1 MSPTRLVTIVAFVL
15 VFAVGLAVE
24 WAARRPGSRIPA
36 IGELCGF
43 VMHYRI
49 GRLPVGR
56 IAMFGFWW
64 WLGWHFLA
72 R

>member
-1 MSPTRLVTIVAFVL
+1 MSAGQVL
-15 VFAVGLAVE
+15 VASLFAVALGLFGAVE
-24 WAARRPGSRIPA
+24 IAARREGSRVPSLGDVCA
-36 IGELCGF
+36 V
-43 VMHYRI
+43 VMRYRV
-49 GRLPVGR
+49 GPLPVGR

>member
-1 MSPTRLVTIVAFVL
+1 LSVTRLLAVVAFAAAFL
-15 VFAVGLAVE
+15 MALGLE
-24 WAARRPGSRIPA
+24 WAARRPGSKVPTFA
-36 IGELCGF
+36 AVCGHA
-43 VMHYRI
+43 VRYRI
-49 GRLPVGR
+49 GRMPVGR

>member
-1 MSPTRLVTIVAFVL
+1 MTAGQLLVASLFTVAIAL
-15 VFAVGLAVE
+15 LAGVE
-24 WAARRPGSRIPA
+24 IMARREGSRVPSLGDVCAVI
-36 IGELCGF
+36 
-43 VMHYRI
+43 MRYRV
-49 GRLPVGR
+49 GPLPVGR

>member
-1 MSPTRLVTIVAFVL
+1 LLAVAAFTAALLMAFVL
-15 VFAVGLAVE
+15 E
-24 WAARRPGSRIPA
+24 WAARRPGSRIPTFA
-36 IGELCGF
+36 AVCGYA
-43 VMHYRI
+43 VGYRV
-49 GRLPVGR
+49 GWLPVGR

>member
-1 MSPTRLVTIVAFVL
+1 MLAIVGFLWGFIAAICL
-15 VFAVGLAVE
+15 E
-24 WAARRPGSRIPA
+24 WAARRPGSRIPSLA
-36 IGELCGF
+36 AVCGF
-43 VMHYRI
+43 VMRYRI

-56 IAMFGFWW
+56 LALFSFWW

>member
-1 MSPTRLVTIVAFVL
+1 MTLAQLGIAAAFTVAL
-15 VFAVGLAVE
+15 GLFAGIE
-24 WAARRPGSRIPA
+24 IAARREHSRVPT
-36 IGELCGF
+36 IGEVCGV
-43 VMHYRI
+43 VMRYRV
-49 GRLPVGR
+49 GPLPVGR

>member
-1 MSPTRLVTIVAFVL
+1 MTLPQIGIALA
-15 VFAVGLAVE
+15 FAVSLGLFAAVE
-24 WAARRPGSRIPA
+24 IAGRREGSRVPTL
-36 IGELCGF
+36 GEVCGV
-43 VMHYRI
+43 VMRYRV
-49 GRLPVGR
+49 GPLPVGR

>member
-1 MSPTRLVTIVAFVL
+1 MTTGQVFIAALFAVALGLFGVVEIVARREGSKVPTL
-15 VFAVGLAVE
+15 GEVCGVVMRYRVG
-24 WAARRPGSRIPA
+24 P
-36 IGELCGF
+36 
-43 VMHYRI
+43 
-49 GRLPVGR
+49 LPVGR

>member
-1 MSPTRLVTIVAFVL
+1 MVA
-15 VFAVGLAVE
+15 AVE
-24 WAARRPGSRIPA
+24 ITSRREGSRVP
-36 IGELCGF
+36 GLGDVCGV
-43 VMHYRI
+43 VMRYRV
-49 GRLPVGR
+49 GPLPVGR

>member
-1 MSPTRLVTIVAFVL
+1 MTAGQVL
-15 VFAVGLAVE
+15 IAATFAVALGLFGAVE
-24 WAARRPGSRIPA
+24 FLARREGSKVPTL
-36 IGELCGF
+36 GEVCGV
-43 VMHYRI
+43 VMRYRV
-49 GRLPVGR
+49 GPLPVGR

>member
-1 MSPTRLVTIVAFVL
+1 MTLAQAGIAAA
-15 VFAVGLAVE
+15 FAVTLGLFAAVE
-24 WAARRPGSRIPA
+24 VAARREGSRVPTL
-36 IGELCGF
+36 GEVCAV
-43 VMHYRI
+43 VMRYRV
-49 GRLPVGR
+49 GPLPVGR

>member
-1 MSPTRLVTIVAFVL
+1 MSVTRALAILGFVSVFTVAL
-15 VFAVGLAVE
+15 GME
-24 WAARRPGSRIPA
+24 WVARRPGSKVPSLA
-36 IGELCGF
+36 ALCGF
-43 VMHYRI
+43 VMRYRV

-56 IAMFGFWW
+56 IALFGFWW

>member
-1 MSPTRLVTIVAFVL
+1 MTVAQAGIAAAFVVSL
-15 VFAVGLAVE
+15 GLFAVVE
-24 WAARRPGSRIPA
+24 IAARREGSKVPTL
-36 IGELCGF
+36 GEVCGV
-43 VMHYRI
+43 VMRYRV
-49 GRLPVGR
+49 GPLPVGR

>member
-1 MSPTRLVTIVAFVL
+1 MSAGQVL
-15 VFAVGLAVE
+15 VASLFTLAIGLFVTVE
-24 WAARRPGSRIPA
+24 VASRREGSRVPSL
-36 IGELCGF
+36 GDVCGV
-43 VMHYRI
+43 VMRYRV
-49 GRLPVGR
+49 GPLPVGR

>member
-1 MSPTRLVTIVAFVL
+1 MTAGQVIIAAL
-15 VFAVGLAVE
+15 FAVALGLFGVVE
-24 WAARRPGSRIPA
+24 VVARREGSKVPTL
-36 IGELCGF
+36 GEVCGV
-43 VMHYRI
+43 VMRYRV
-49 GRLPVGR
+49 GPLPVGR

>member
-1 MSPTRLVTIVAFVL
+1 MSAGQVFIAAAFTVAL
-15 VFAVGLAVE
+15 GLFAAVE
-24 WAARRPGSRIPA
+24 IIGRREGSRVPTL
-36 IGELCGF
+36 GDVCGV
-43 VMHYRI
+43 VMRYRV
-49 GRLPVGR
+49 GPLPVGR

>member
-1 MSPTRLVTIVAFVL
+1 MTLPQIGIAFA
-15 VFAVGLAVE
+15 FAVSLGLFAAVE
-24 WAARRPGSRIPA
+24 IAARREGSRVPTLGDVCA
-36 IGELCGF
+36 V
-43 VMHYRI
+43 VMRYRV
-49 GRLPVGR
+49 GPLPVGR

>member
-1 MSPTRLVTIVAFVL
+1 MSVTRALAILGFVSVFIVAL
-15 VFAVGLAVE
+15 GME
-24 WAARRPGSRIPA
+24 WVARRPGSKVPSLA
-36 IGELCGF
+36 ALCGF
-43 VMHYRI
+43 VMRYRV

-56 IAMFGFWW
+56 IALFGFWW

>member
-1 MSPTRLVTIVAFVL
+1 MSTGQLLVAALFSVALGLFAAVEIVA
-15 VFAVGLAVE
+15 
-24 WAARRPGSRIPA
+24 RREGSRIPSL
-36 IGELCGF
+36 GDVCGV
-43 VMHYRI
+43 VMRYRV
-49 GRLPVGR
+49 GPLPVGR

>member
-1 MSPTRLVTIVAFVL
+1 MTAGQVL
-15 VFAVGLAVE
+15 IAAAFAVALGLFGVVE
-24 WAARRPGSRIPA
+24 FFARREGSKVPTL
-36 IGELCGF
+36 GEVCGV
-43 VMHYRI
+43 VMRYRV
-49 GRLPVGR
+49 GPLPVGR

>member
-1 MSPTRLVTIVAFVL
+1 MSTSRMITMALFGLAFALVAFVEVAGRREGSKVPTL
-15 VFAVGLAVE
+15 GDVCAV
-24 WAARRPGSRIPA
+24 
-36 IGELCGF
+36 
-43 VMHYRI
+43 VMHYRV

-64 WLGWHFLA
+64 WVGWHFFA